1 MFSDSELEDES
12 KGGMFVPSDMSE
24 LACSPEDTFQI
35 PYPYK
40 AAATPKK
47 AKIFSSRNM
56 EKKLPYIGIGFEP
69 KKPLS

>member
-1 MFSDSELEDES
+1 MFRDSELEDES

-47 AKIFSSRNM
+47 AKIFS
-56 EKKLPYIGIGFEP
+56 
-69 KKPLS
+69 